1 MCDLPNCE
9 ERCVTLSFRNSDN
22 PSRPAM
28 RPLAS
33 DIIKTYPSGVTTRK
47 CSECTTSW
55 TKHERLRA
63 GMAAPPLMAAARV
76 AAGVTSLTCQEPTFT
91 GPLPNR
97 RSRPFPALQDR
108 SYEWVAPTRK
118 RPPAESA
125 SSATFLIRPN
135 MVSSPPYRAVAL
147 ADNRPPELGQEV
159 QMLVVQ
165 WAKQQKVREGRP
177 EPRR

>member
-1 MCDLPNCE
+1 SSLPAALPPPDSIIQGSLHE
-9 ERCVTLSFRNSDN
+9 SALSVRHLGRNMN
-22 PSRPAM
+22 
-28 RPLAS
+28 
-33 DIIKTYPSGVTTRK
+33 G
-47 CSECTTSW
+47 
-55 TKHERLRA
+55 LRA
-63 GMAAPPLMAAARV
+63 GIFAPPLMAAARV